1 MQPIPAGCVVL
12 LDRSET
18 ANAPSELQSQT
29 FQRTRSWTWSL
40 WWDSLHTAVNLLQ
53 GGKDNNKPS
62 WVLAEIRNI
71 NLPQMQALVLVQIDL
86 PCIYIYI
93 LYILIYVYDIYIH
106 VWVSHERVPRPT
118 KRFHPGSVPS
128 PTPVCGLHQTS
139 TATLLN
145 SVRSVPRVHIW
156 FVSQTLRFK
165 MAEEI
170 QPQQTK
176 SALPSDCIL
185 TSLKCNVYPFYP
197 SVRSFVRGFY
207 LCRSFFRSNPAG
219 HVEWFFRIVS

>member
-53 GGKDNNKPS
+53 RGKDNNKPS
-62 WVLAEIRNI
+62 WVLAEIGNI
-71 NLPQMQALVLVQIDL
+71 NLPQLQALVLVQIDL
-86 PCIYIYI
+86 PCIIYIYI
-93 LYILIYVYDIYIH
+93 FIYVYDIYIH

-118 KRFHPGSVPS
+118 NRFHPGSVPS

-145 SVRSVPRVHIW
+145 SVRSVPRVHI
-156 FVSQTLRFK
+156 K

-197 SVRSFVRGFY
+197 CVHIFVRGFY

-219 HVEWFFRIVS
+219 HVEWFFHIVS